1 MTGYA
6 IYEALLGEL
15 SSLEGYPAFV
25 SPNHFM
31 RVLKTVMDRLHDR
44 VSIYHSRFRFTLKV
58 GERYNEWPVVDAN
71 GVALPDILNILS
83 ASYLER
89 ELRILLPLQYP
100 GPTETAENWS
110 MDTGEPKSLWLDVP
124 VWSGAFSST
133 VKTRIGVDPVPPT
146 GSSYVIHATMQI
158 PLPTYTNWLLELP
171 TTAASHGVI
180 ADGVLAK
187 FYDIGKTFHDNAM
200 KAKHVSDYEAGVLSL
215 IPLTQRNVRQPN
227 LGATRARYVPT
238 RL

>member
-1 MTGYA
+1 MTGYT
-6 IYEALLGEL
+6 IYESLIGEL
-15 SSLEGYPAFV
+15 SDLAGYPAQI

-31 RVLKTVMDRLHDR
+31 RVLKTVMDKIHDR
-44 VSIYHSRFRFTLKV
+44 VSIYHARYRFTLKV
-58 GERYNEWPVVDAN
+58 GERYNEWPAADAD
-71 GVALPDILNILS
+71 GVPLPDILNILS

-89 ELRILLPLQYP
+89 ELKILLPLQYP

-110 MDTGEPKSLWLDVP
+110 MDTGEPKSLWLDVLLD
-124 VWSGAFSST
+124 GT
-133 VKTRIGVDPVPPT
+133 IRIGVDPVPPT
-146 GSSYVIHATMQI
+146 GASYVIHATMQI
-158 PLPTYTNWLLELP
+158 PLPVYTNWLLELP
-171 TTAASHGVI
+171 TVAASHGVI

-200 KAKHVSDYEAGVLSL
+200 KAKHVADYEAGVLSL